1 MDASQNTALF
11 LPWSNSHW
19 LFGVIGLGRFGF
31 NVAKTLAEGGAEVIA
46 CDIDEEKV
54 KQISELVH
62 QAFILDA
69 TDEKALK
76 ESGIANADTV
86 IVSIGENIEA
96 SILVVVQLMELGVKE
111 IIAKAVNPLHGRI
124 LERLGVSRV
133 IHPERDMAIRLA
145 HSLLVGG
152 FIEEIP
158 IAENYSI
165 FEMKPPQR
173 LHNKTLKELDLRR
186 KYDMTVLAIKRGDK
200 FIVNPSAEEVIVQD
214 DILVVLG
221 RREKIGVL

>member
-1 MDASQNTALF
+1 MKKV
-11 LPWSNSHW
+11 
-19 LFGVIGLGRFGF
+19 FGVIGLGRFGF

-54 KQISELVH
+54 KQISELVGS
-62 QAFILDA
+62 AFILDA

-86 IVSIGENIEA
+86 IVSIGESVEA

-111 IIAKAVNPLHGRI
+111 IIAKAVNPLHGRV

-145 HSLLVGG
+145 HSLLLGG

-158 IAENYSI
+158 ITEEYSI
-165 FEMKPPQR
+165 FEMVAPEKF
-173 LHNKTLKELDLRR
+173 HNKALRELDLRKR
-186 KYDMTVLAIKRGDK
+186 YDMTVLAIKREEK
-200 FIVNPSAEEVIVQD
+200 FIVNPSGDEKILSK

-221 RREKIGVL
+221 NKTKIGFL

>member
-1 MDASQNTALF
+1 MKKV
-11 LPWSNSHW
+11 
-19 LFGVIGLGRFGF
+19 FGVIGLGRFGF

-62 QAFILDA
+62 QALILDA

-76 ESGIANADTV
+76 ESGVANADTV

-186 KYDMTVLAIKRGDK
+186 KYDVTVLAIKRGDK
-200 FIVNPSAEEVIVQD
+200 FIVNPSAEEVIVQN

>member
-1 MDASQNTALF
+1 MKKGKVFA
-11 LPWSNSHW
+11 
-19 LFGVIGLGRFGF
+19 VVGLGRFGF

-46 CDIDEEKV
+46 CDMDEEKV
-54 KQISELVH
+54 RQISDLVSK
-62 QAFILDA
+62 AFVLDA
-69 TDEKALK
+69 TNEKALK
-76 ESGIANADTV
+76 ESGIASADTV
-86 IVSIGENIEA
+86 IVSIGENVEA

-158 IAENYSI
+158 IAEDYSV
-165 FEMKPPQR
+165 FEIHAPER
-173 LHNKTLKELDLRR
+173 FYNKSLKELDLRKR
-186 KYDMTVLAIKRGDK
+186 YGITVLAIKRGEG
-200 FIVNPSAEEVIVQD
+200 ILVNPSGDEKVMPK

-221 RREKIGVL
+221 RMDKVSEL

>member
-1 MDASQNTALF
+1 MKK
-11 LPWSNSHW
+11 

-46 CDIDEEKV
+46 CDVDEEKV

-69 TDEKALK
+69 TDERALK

-145 HSLLVGG
+145 HSLLMGG

-173 LHNKTLKELDLRR
+173 LHNRTLRELDLRR
-186 KYDMTVLAIKRGDK
+186 KYDVTVLAIKRGER
-200 FIVNPSAEEVIVQD
+200 FIVNPSAEEVILPD

-221 RREKIGVL
+221 NRERIGVL

>member
-1 MDASQNTALF
+1 MKRV
-11 LPWSNSHW
+11 
-19 LFGVIGLGRFGF
+19 FGVIGLGRFGF

-69 TDEKALK
+69 TDERALK

-96 SILVVVQLMELGVKE
+96 SILVVVQLMELKVKE
-111 IIAKAVNPLHGRI
+111 IIAKAVNPLHGKV
-124 LERLGVSRV
+124 LERLGISRV

-165 FEMKPPQR
+165 FEMLPPER
-173 LHNKTLKELDLRR
+173 LHHKTLKELDLRR
-186 KYDMTVLAIKRGDK
+186 RHDMTVLAIKRGEK
-200 FIVNPSAEEVIVQD
+200 LMANPSGDEKILPN

-221 RREKIGVL
+221 NIEKISLL

>member
-1 MDASQNTALF
+1 MKKV
-11 LPWSNSHW
+11 
-19 LFGVIGLGRFGF
+19 FGVIGLGRFGF

>member
-1 MDASQNTALF
+1 MKKV
-11 LPWSNSHW
+11 
-19 LFGVIGLGRFGF
+19 FGVIGLGRFGF

-46 CDIDEEKV
+46 CDRDEERV
-54 KQISELVH
+54 RQIADIVH

-76 ESGIANADTV
+76 ESGIANADV
-86 IVSIGENIEA
+86 VVVSIGENIEA

-124 LERLGVSRV
+124 LERLGISRV

-158 IAENYSI
+158 IAHNYSI
-165 FEMKPPQR
+165 FEMLPIAKF
-173 LHNKTLKELDLRR
+173 HNKTLKELDLRR
-186 KYDMTVLAIKRGDK
+186 KYDMTVLAIKRGEK
-200 FIVNPSAEEVIVQD
+200 FIVNPSGDEWILPN
-214 DILVVLG
+214 DIMIVLG
-221 RREKIGVL
+221 NRERIGFL

>member
-1 MDASQNTALF
+1 MKKV
-11 LPWSNSHW
+11 
-19 LFGVIGLGRFGF
+19 FGVIGLGRFGF
-31 NVAKTLAEGGAEVIA
+31 NVAKTLAEGGAEVIV

-186 KYDMTVLAIKRGDK
+186 KYDVTVLAIKRGDK

>member
-1 MDASQNTALF
+1 MKKV
-11 LPWSNSHW
+11 
-19 LFGVIGLGRFGF
+19 FGVIGLGRFGF

-54 KQISELVH
+54 KQISELVSS
-62 QAFILDA
+62 AFILDA

-86 IVSIGENIEA
+86 IVSIGESVEA

-111 IIAKAVNPLHGRI
+111 IIAKAVNPLHGRV

-145 HSLLVGG
+145 HSLLLGG

-158 IAENYSI
+158 ITEEYSI
-165 FEMKPPQR
+165 FEMIAPEKF
-173 LHNKTLKELDLRR
+173 HNKALRELDLRKR
-186 KYDMTVLAIKRGDK
+186 YDMTVLAIKREEK
-200 FIVNPSAEEVIVQD
+200 FIVNPSGDEKILSK

-221 RREKIGVL
+221 NKTKIGFL

>member
-1 MDASQNTALF
+1 MKKV
-11 LPWSNSHW
+11 
-19 LFGVIGLGRFGF
+19 FGVIGLGRFGF

-158 IAENYSI
+158 VAENYSI

-186 KYDMTVLAIKRGDK
+186 KYDVTVLAIKRGDK

>member
-1 MDASQNTALF
+1 MKKV
-11 LPWSNSHW
+11 
-19 LFGVIGLGRFGF
+19 FGVIGLGRFGF

-46 CDIDEEKV
+46 CDVDEEKV
-54 KQISELVH
+54 KAIAELVS

-76 ESGIANADTV
+76 ESGIANADVV

-111 IIAKAVNPLHGRI
+111 IIAKAVNPLHGKI
-124 LERLGVSRV
+124 LERLGISRV

-165 FEMKPPQR
+165 FEMLPPQR
-173 LHNKTLKELDLRR
+173 LHNKALKDLDLRR
-186 KYDMTVLAIKRGDK
+186 KYDITVLAIKRGER
-200 FIVNPSAEEVIVQD
+200 FIVNPSGDEVVLPN

-221 RREKIGVL
+221 NRERIVSL

>member
-1 MDASQNTALF
+1 MKKV
-11 LPWSNSHW
+11 
-19 LFGVIGLGRFGF
+19 FGVIGLGRFGF

-96 SILVVVQLMELGVKE
+96 SILVVVQLMELGIKE

>member
-1 MDASQNTALF
+1 M
-11 LPWSNSHW
+11 
-19 LFGVIGLGRFGF
+19 
-31 NVAKTLAEGGAEVIA
+31 AKTLAEGGAEVIA

-124 LERLGVSRV
+124 VS
-133 IHPERDMAIRLA
+133 IT
-145 HSLLVGG
+145 HSGKLQHL
-152 FIEEIP
+152 
-158 IAENYSI
+158 
-165 FEMKPPQR
+165 
-173 LHNKTLKELDLRR
+173 
-186 KYDMTVLAIKRGDK
+186 
-200 FIVNPSAEEVIVQD
+200 
-214 DILVVLG
+214 
-221 RREKIGVL
+221 

>member
-1 MDASQNTALF
+1 M
-11 LPWSNSHW
+11 
-19 LFGVIGLGRFGF
+19 
-31 NVAKTLAEGGAEVIA
+31 AKTLAEGGAEVIA
-46 CDIDEEKV
+46 CDIDEGKV

-165 FEMKPPQR
+165 FEMKAPQR
-173 LHNKTLKELDLRR
+173 LYNKTLKELDLRR

-214 DILVVLG
+214 DIVVVLG
-221 RREKIGVL
+221 RREKMGVL

>member
-1 MDASQNTALF
+1 MRK
-11 LPWSNSHW
+11 
-19 LFGVIGLGRFGF
+19 LFGVVGLGRFGF

-62 QAFILDA
+62 KAYILDA
-69 TDEKALK
+69 TDERALK

-158 IAENYSI
+158 IADNYSI
-165 FEMKPPQR
+165 FEMKPPYR
-173 LHNKTLKELDLRR
+173 LHFKSLKELDLRR
-186 KYDMTVLAIKRGDK
+186 KYDITVLAIKRGEK
-200 FIVNPSAEEVIVQD
+200 FIVNPSAEEKIYPD

-221 RREKIGVL
+221 SREKIGVL

>member
-1 MDASQNTALF
+1 
-11 LPWSNSHW
+11 
-19 LFGVIGLGRFGF
+19 
-31 NVAKTLAEGGAEVIA
+31 
-46 CDIDEEKV
+46 
-54 KQISELVH
+54 
-62 QAFILDA
+62 
-69 TDEKALK
+69 
-76 ESGIANADTV
+76 
-86 IVSIGENIEA
+86 
-96 SILVVVQLMELGVKE
+96 MELGVKE
-111 IIAKAVNPLHGRI
+111 IIAMAVNPLHGRI

-165 FEMKPPQR
+165 FEMKPPQK

>member
-1 MDASQNTALF
+1 MKKV
-11 LPWSNSHW
+11 
-19 LFGVIGLGRFGF
+19 FGVIGLGRFGF

-46 CDIDEEKV
+46 CDVDEEKV
-54 KQISELVH
+54 KSIAELVS

-76 ESGIANADTV
+76 ESGIANADVV

-124 LERLGVSRV
+124 LERLGISRV

-173 LHNKTLKELDLRR
+173 LHNRTLRELDLRR
-186 KYDMTVLAIKRGDK
+186 KYDVTVLAIKRGER
-200 FIVNPSAEEVIVQD
+200 FIVNPSAEEVILPD

-221 RREKIGVL
+221 NRERIGVL

>member
-1 MDASQNTALF
+1 MKNKKV
-11 LPWSNSHW
+11 
-19 LFGVIGLGRFGF
+19 FGVIGLGKFGF

-54 KQISELVH
+54 RGISDLVA

-69 TDEKALK
+69 MDERALR
-76 ESGIANADTV
+76 ESGIASADTV
-86 IVSIGENIEA
+86 IVSIGENVEA
-96 SILVVVQLMELGVKE
+96 NTLVAVQLLELGVKE

-145 HSLLVGG
+145 HSLLIGG

-165 FEMKPPQR
+165 FEMHAPER
-173 LHNKTLKELDLRR
+173 FWNKSLKELDLRR
-186 KYDMTVLAIKRGDK
+186 KHDITVLAIKRGEK
-200 FIVNPSAEEVIVQD
+200 ILVNPSGEDYVLQK
-214 DILVVLG
+214 DILVVLANK
-221 RREKIGVL
+221 EKLADL

>member
-1 MDASQNTALF
+1 MKKV
-11 LPWSNSHW
+11 
-19 LFGVIGLGRFGF
+19 FGVIGLGRFGF

-54 KQISELVH
+54 RQISELVSS
-62 QAFILDA
+62 AFILDA

-86 IVSIGENIEA
+86 IVSIGENVEA
-96 SILVVVQLMELGVKE
+96 SLLVVVQLMELGVKE
-111 IIAKAVNPLHGRI
+111 IIAKAVNPLHGRV

-145 HSLLVGG
+145 HSLLLGG

-158 IAENYSI
+158 ITEEYSI
-165 FEMKPPQR
+165 FEVLPPEK
-173 LHNKTLKELDLRR
+173 LHNKTLKELDLRKR
-186 KYDMTVLAIKRGDK
+186 YDITVLAIKRGER
-200 FIVNPSAEEVIVQD
+200 FVVNPSSDEKILPK

-221 RREKIGVL
+221 NKTKIGSL

>member
-1 MDASQNTALF
+1 MKKV
-11 LPWSNSHW
+11 
-19 LFGVIGLGRFGF
+19 FGVIGLGRFGF

-46 CDIDEEKV
+46 CDVDEEKV
-54 KQISELVH
+54 KQIADIVH

-76 ESGIANADTV
+76 ESGIANADV
-86 IVSIGENIEA
+86 VVVSIGENIEA

-124 LERLGVSRV
+124 LERLGISRV

-158 IAENYSI
+158 IAHNYSI
-165 FEMKPPQR
+165 FEMLPVAKF
-173 LHNKTLKELDLRR
+173 HNKTLKELDLRR
-186 KYDMTVLAIKRGDK
+186 KYDMTVLAIKRGEK
-200 FIVNPSAEEVIVQD
+200 FIVNPSGDEWILPE
-214 DILVVLG
+214 DILIVLG
-221 RREKIGVL
+221 NRERMGFL

>member
-1 MDASQNTALF
+1 MKKV
-11 LPWSNSHW
+11 
-19 LFGVIGLGRFGF
+19 FGVIGLGRFGF

-186 KYDMTVLAIKRGDK
+186 KYDVTVLAIKRGDK

>member
-1 MDASQNTALF
+1 MKKV
-11 LPWSNSHW
+11 
-19 LFGVIGLGRFGF
+19 FGVIGLGRFGF

-46 CDIDEEKV
+46 CDVDEERV
-54 KQISELVH
+54 RRIADIVH

-76 ESGIANADTV
+76 ESGIANADV
-86 IVSIGENIEA
+86 VVVSIGENIEA

-124 LERLGVSRV
+124 LERLGISRV

-158 IAENYSI
+158 IAHNYSI
-165 FEMKPPQR
+165 FEMLPIAKF
-173 LHNKTLKELDLRR
+173 HNKTLKELDLRR
-186 KYDMTVLAIKRGDK
+186 RYDMTVLAIKRGEK
-200 FIVNPSAEEVIVQD
+200 FIVNPSGDEWILPN
-214 DILVVLG
+214 DIMIVLG
-221 RREKIGVL
+221 NRERIGFL

>member
-1 MDASQNTALF
+1 MKKV
-11 LPWSNSHW
+11 
-19 LFGVIGLGRFGF
+19 FGVIGLGRFGF

-46 CDIDEEKV
+46 CDKDEEKV
-54 KQISELVH
+54 KAIAELVS

-76 ESGIANADTV
+76 ESGIANADVV

-165 FEMKPPQR
+165 FEMLPPQR
-173 LHNKTLKELDLRR
+173 LHNKTLKDLDLRK
-186 KYDMTVLAIKRGDK
+186 KYDITVLAIKRGER
-200 FIVNPSAEEVIVQD
+200 FIVNPSGDEVVLPN

-221 RREKIGVL
+221 NRERIVSL

>member
-1 MDASQNTALF
+1 MKKV
-11 LPWSNSHW
+11 
-19 LFGVIGLGRFGF
+19 FGVIGLGRFGF

-54 KQISELVH
+54 KQISELVSS
-62 QAFILDA
+62 AFILDA

-86 IVSIGENIEA
+86 IVSIGENVEA

-111 IIAKAVNPLHGRI
+111 IIAKAVNPLHGRV

-145 HSLLVGG
+145 HSLLLGG

-158 IAENYSI
+158 ITEEYSI
-165 FEMKPPQR
+165 FEMIAPEKF
-173 LHNKTLKELDLRR
+173 HNKALRELDLRKR
-186 KYDMTVLAIKRGDK
+186 YDMTVLAIKREEK
-200 FIVNPSAEEVIVQD
+200 FIVNPSGDEKILSK

-221 RREKIGVL
+221 NKTKIGFL

>member
-1 MDASQNTALF
+1 MKKV
-11 LPWSNSHW
+11 
-19 LFGVIGLGRFGF
+19 FGVIGLGRFGF

-46 CDIDEEKV
+46 CDVDEERV
-54 KQISELVH
+54 RRIADMVH
-62 QAFILDA
+62 QAFVLDA

-76 ESGIANADTV
+76 ESGIANADV
-86 IVSIGENIEA
+86 VVVSIGENIEA

-124 LERLGVSRV
+124 LERLGISRV

-158 IAENYSI
+158 IAHNYSI
-165 FEMKPPQR
+165 FEMLPIAKF
-173 LHNKTLKELDLRR
+173 HNKTLKELDLRR
-186 KYDMTVLAIKRGDK
+186 RYDMTVLAIKRGEK
-200 FIVNPSAEEVIVQD
+200 FIVNPSGDEWVLPN
-214 DILVVLG
+214 DIMIVLG
-221 RREKIGVL
+221 NRERIGFL